1 MKFTKIIEHLY
12 KVEAEEGYTLVA
24 KDKTAVYGDFAYAPS
39 ESTTFI
45 ELPDDVAEE
54 LRKEIE
60 ENENHALQSTLSA

>member
-1 MKFTKIIEHLY
+1 MTITKLTNICYKIE
-12 KVEAEEGYTLVA
+12 ADEGYTLVA
-24 KDKTAVYGDFAYAPS
+24 KDKTAVYSKFAYAPS

-60 ENENHALQSTLSA
+60 ENANRTLQSTLSA

>member
-1 MKFTKIIEHLY
+1 MKFTKIIEHLF

-24 KDKTAVYGDFAYAPS
+24 KDKTTVYGKFAYAPS

-45 ELPDDVAEE
+45 ELPDNIAEE

-60 ENENHALQSTLSA
+60 ENANHALQSTLFA

>member
-1 MKFTKIIEHLY
+1 MKFTKIYEHLY

-24 KDKTAVYGDFAYAPS
+24 KDKTAVYSKVAYAPT

-45 ELPDDVAEE
+45 ELPDNVAEE

>member
-1 MKFTKIIEHLY
+1 MTITKLSNIVYKIE
-12 KVEAEEGYTLVA
+12 ADEGYTLVA

-60 ENENHALQSTLSA
+60 ENENHALQSTLFA